1 MGRRVNS
8 LAVVANRIVPPPLL
22 PMGFHNTDLAGL
34 QRLCV
39 DYFPGSRTRP
49 MLMNA
54 VSMVTT
60 LINRASIP
68 ARLWIAGSFLTEAP
82 EPEDCSLTLVLVDSV
97 FRRLCDEQREF
108 FDWYREVPLY
118 DKYRCHNYG
127 VVLDADRADYDTLN
141 AFWLRQY
148 GFHDETRKKG
158 VAELLLPQVS
168 GA

>member
-1 MGRRVNS
+1 M
-8 LAVVANRIVPPPLL
+8 AVVANRITPSPLL

-49 MLMNA
+49 MLMNS
-54 VSMVTT
+54 VSMIVT
-60 LINRASIP
+60 LINRVGIP
-68 ARLWIAGSFLTEAP
+68 SRLWIAGSFLTEAP
-82 EPEDCSLTLVLVDSV
+82 EPQGCSLTLVLVGSV
-97 FRRLCDEQREF
+97 FRRLSTEQREL

-127 VVLDADRADYDTLN
+127 IVLDLERPDYDTLN

-148 GFHDETRKKG
+148 GFHDEVRKQG
-158 VAELLLPQVS
+158 VAEMLLPQV
-168 GA
+168 AET